1 MTEPTD
7 HAPTNDA
14 AAEVVASAS
23 PPAPIEQWERDLDVP
38 AWLCVFVRVLHRW
51 PAGRV
56 LSRDDY
62 TRGLEAARALTLG

>member
-14 AAEVVASAS
+14 AAEVAA
-23 PPAPIEQWERDLDVP
+23 PAPAPIEQWERDLDVP